1 MWQKPKTALATF
13 TLLLFAVVL
22 SAQDTTIDSLR
33 TGISAAKKD
42 ETKLKTYV
50 LLAGKLSLV
59 SFNETIKVADEGLQL
74 ASKLSDS
81 VAYAELTRYQGMAH
95 YFKGEYE
102 KAANYFFTAAGIYE
116 RRNLQKQLATVIND
130 IAKLYRKTRDLKR
143 ALSFYN
149 QAYGLFTSL
158 RDSSGMQMVLNES
171 GVVYEY
177 QGNYEK
183 AINHYRSAL
192 KMATLLNDE
201 GGRSWSLSFLAGVYA
216 LQSKF
221 PLAEDFNLQALG
233 IRQKLRDSFAIA
245 LSYSDLGVMYGS
257 WGKYER
263 AVYYLEESNKVAEKM
278 QYRELLSNN
287 YAELSR
293 IANVTGDYKQ
303 ALDYYTWHTQLKD
316 SLFSAQKTRQIE
328 ELSTL
333 YETNKKEQQIE
344 VQQLTIKKRNQL
356 IFLILLFVL
365 LAAVVAYLFYNRY
378 KWKQQVKLQEEVL
391 KQQQLATSL
400 VLEAEE
406 KERSRI
412 AKDLHDGVGQMM
424 SAARMNLSSFYNDLK
439 LPNPEQNKSLS
450 NIIQLVDESCKEVR
464 AVSHS
469 MMPAALLSKGLPQT
483 LEEIAGRI
491 STADFN
497 IQFYCEGF
505 TERLDSNTETI
516 LFRVIQECINNAIK
530 HAEATVLDLSLIK
543 DKDGISVTIEDNGKG
558 FIYDP
563 AKATEGIGL
572 NNIHSRI
579 QFLKGSIDIDSSPGK
594 GTLIAIHLPNP
605 NN

>member
-1 MWQKPKTALATF
+1 MFSPKTAIF
-13 TLLLFAVVL
+13 FFLFFAAAVVQ
-22 SAQDTTIDSLR
+22 SQDTTVDSLR
-33 TGISAAKKD
+33 AGIQRSKTD
-42 ETKLKTYV
+42 EARLKSYV
-50 LLAGKLSLV
+50 LLAGKLSLI
-59 SFNETIKVADEGLQL
+59 SFNETIKVADQGLQL
-74 ASKLSDS
+74 ASKLKDS
-81 VAYAELTRYQGMAH
+81 IAFAELTRYQGTAH

-102 KAANYFFTAAGIYE
+102 KAANYLFTSAGIYE

-143 ALSFYN
+143 ALSFYD
-149 QAYGLFTSL
+149 QAYRLFTSL
-158 RDSSGMQMVLNES
+158 KDSSGMQMILNES

-183 AINHYRSAL
+183 AIAHYRSAL
-192 KMATLLNDE
+192 KMATLLKDE
-201 GGRSWSLSFLAGVYA
+201 AGRSWSLNFLAGVYV

-221 PLAEDFNLQALG
+221 TLAEDFNLQALG

-245 LSYSDLGVMYGS
+245 LSYSDLGVMYGT

-278 QYRELLSNN
+278 QYKELLSNN

-293 IANVTGDYKQ
+293 IANVTGDYKK

-344 VQQLTIKKRNQL
+344 VQQLTIKKRNQQ
-356 IFLILLFVL
+356 IFLILLFVS
-365 LAAVVAYLFYNRY
+365 LAAVVAFLFYNRY

-391 KQQQLATSL
+391 KQQELATSL

-439 LPNPEQNKSLS
+439 LPDPDQNKSLA

-483 LEEIAGRI
+483 LEEIASRI
-491 STADFN
+491 STNDFTFH
-497 IQFYCEGF
+497 FYSEGF
-505 TERLDSNTETI
+505 NERLDSNTETI
-516 LFRVIQECINNAIK
+516 LFRVIQECINNTIK
-530 HAEATVLDLSLIK
+530 HAQASTLDISLIK

-558 FIYDP
+558 FAYDP

-579 QFLKGSIDIDSSPGK
+579 QFLKGSIDIDSSPGR
-594 GTLIAIHLPNP
+594 GTLIAIHLPNHT
-605 NN
+605 NA